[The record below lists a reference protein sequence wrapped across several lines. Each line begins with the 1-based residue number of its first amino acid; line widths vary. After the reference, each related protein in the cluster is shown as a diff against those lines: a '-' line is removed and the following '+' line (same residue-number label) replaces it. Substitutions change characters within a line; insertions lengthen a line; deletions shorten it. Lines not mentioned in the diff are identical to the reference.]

1 MATPKETALS
11 ISRLTLDEIPESG
24 SNSSPSGSRCHET
37 VAVQPAAARLE
48 SFIDEMV
55 ASPCM
60 KMAEQDM
67 DVSNTF
73 TKKSGESDVL
83 DINKARQM
91 AIDERHGDGA
101 CTQQHRRGDIAETSY
116 EVHKGNDINI
126 NENYGTVIIDLGSQC
141 CDHST
146 TSFFAETIDN
156 PHLANPCTHSAAK
169 SPPIIS
175 GGLRSSQNARQNRRF
190 ETKGANRR
198 LRQTKINF
206 RQRKRRTNLKSVSGQ
221 KCRVS
226 DYKNAVNPTV
236 NINVF
241 NNKGNVV
248 IGDDV
253 TYCDRRPGRNT
264 GDQLTADGV
273 VADGDV
279 VADGGVVVRPSPQ
292 SGPVFFIDKNAMKW
306 LERFYSITNELYP
319 LRDNGMWENFY
330 EKIETGLRLARQNGL
345 DEVEIF
351 LTIEKSTALSYQKR
365 NDESKEMVKQAKDMI
380 LGRPGL
386 TMREFL
392 IALSHCQLAALYRR
406 ESKLSKS
413 NNALSIAERNVE
425 VVPSDLARAYVIY
438 EKASNL
444 YIQHSYL
451 SRSKQDKDNFAELAK
466 KEFRNCISTCERLL
480 SEKDTVYLRRHHFC
494 YVKLALL
501 NLDSVTTQARNQP
514 VSEACIR
521 EAGDCITRMQQRY
534 SGEMGGSTTMLL
546 HAAETDHFHRRGD
559 YANAEI
565 CARKALH
572 KAESLGFQLEIKELQ
587 ERVEHMSLLKQQQ
600 EQPK

>member
-1 MATPKETALS
+1 MTTPNETALS

-24 SNSSPSGSRCHET
+24 SNSSPSGSRCYET
-37 VAVQPAAARLE
+37 VQPATRLE
-48 SFIDEMV
+48 GFIDEMA
-55 ASPCM
+55 ASPCI

-67 DVSNTF
+67 AVSNTF
-73 TKKSGESDVL
+73 TERPGPEETDVL
-83 DINKARQM
+83 DINKAN
-91 AIDERHGDGA
+91 DVDVS
-101 CTQQHRRGDIAETSY
+101 ETLY
-116 EVHKGNDINI
+116 KVHKVKGNDNIHING
-126 NENYGTVIIDLGSQC
+126 NRGTVIIDLCSQC
-141 CDHST
+141 YGFQSFLAEMK
-146 TSFFAETIDN
+146 TSHADN
-156 PHLANPCTHSAAK
+156 
-169 SPPIIS
+169 S

-221 KCRVS
+221 KCLLS
-226 DYKNAVNPTV
+226 DYKDAVNRTV

-241 NNKGNVV
+241 NNKGHVV

-264 GDQLTADGV
+264 GDQLIADGDV
-273 VADGDV
+273 EADGDV
-279 VADGGVVVRPSPQ
+279 VADGAVVVRPSPQ
-292 SGPVFFIDKNAMKW
+292 RGPVFFIDKNAMKW

-330 EKIETGLRLARQNGL
+330 EKIETGLRLARQKGL

-365 NDESKEMVKQAKDMI
+365 NDESKEMVKQAKNMI

-572 KAESLGFQLEIKELQ
+572 KAESLGFQLQMEELQ

-600 EQPK
+600 EQLK